1 MSACMNTTDENKI
14 SFLGF
19 IIWFLASLFFL
30 YEFFLRTFVGSVA
43 NQIMD
48 DLTLSA
54 EKFALVSS
62 AYYFTYAAM
71 QIPVGMLVDKFGVRK
86 ILVFGTVICAISAFL
101 FSHSTTYSQAF
112 ISRLIMGFGSSF
124 AFICLLVIASTWF
137 PRRYFAFFTGTS
149 QFMGTMGPLL
159 AAGPM
164 VKLLIATDL
173 SWQQLLDIIGVM
185 GLGLALLIFLF
196 VKNKSRDGA
205 QVTIYLRRERPF
217 LYYLKRLAKNPQ
229 VWYIAI
235 FSALIYTSVSLL
247 GAVWGT
253 AYLEAFGLTH
263 YTAANIISIAWLG
276 YAIGCLTF
284 GAISDH
290 TQRRRPVL
298 VFCAVLSVILLFWMI
313 LFPIHS
319 ALFFSIVFFL
329 LGLTSAGQSV
339 AFAAIAENVDLATK
353 ATALGINNAAIT
365 LLGSII
371 PIITGYM
378 ITRART
384 GLHEELIPQDFTN
397 GFLIMPILYIGA
409 VFFAI
414 FLIKETYCKLQ
425 KEPIFLKI
433 EPTAQEK

>member
-1 MSACMNTTDENKI
+1 MTADEQKVT
-14 SFLGF
+14 LQGF
-19 IIWFLASLFFL
+19 MIWLLASMFFL

-48 DLTLSA
+48 DLSLSA

-101 FSHSTTYSQAF
+101 FAHSTTYTQAF
-112 ISRLIMGFGSSF
+112 IARLIMGFGSSF

-149 QFMGTMGPLL
+149 QFIGTMGPLL

-164 VKLLIATDL
+164 VKILIATNL
-173 SWQQLLDIIGVM
+173 SWQELLDLIGVL
-185 GLGLALLIFLF
+185 GLGLLVLIALF
-196 VKNKSRDGA
+196 VKNKGREGKEA
-205 QVTIYLRRERPF
+205 IIYLRREQPF
-217 LYYLKRLAKNPQ
+217 LYYVKRLAKNPQ

-253 AYLEAFGLTH
+253 AYLESFGISHFTS
-263 YTAANIISIAWLG
+263 ANIISICWLG
-276 YAIGCLTF
+276 YALGCLTF
-284 GAISDH
+284 GAYSDK
-290 TQRRRPVL
+290 TERRRPVM
-298 VFCAVLSVILLFWMI
+298 VFCSVLSVILLFWMI
-313 LFPIHS
+313 LMPIQTVS
-319 ALFFSIVFFL
+319 FFTVVFL
-329 LGLTSAGQSV
+329 LLGFTSAGQSV
-339 AFAAIAENVDLATK
+339 AFATIAENVDLATK

-371 PIITGYM
+371 PIITGYL
-378 ITRART
+378 ITSARS

-397 GFLIMPILYIGA
+397 GFLIMPILY
-409 VFFAI
+409 VFSVFIAI
-414 FLIKETYCKLQ
+414 FLIKETFCKLQ
-425 KEPIFLKI
+425 REPIILKI
-433 EPTAQEK
+433 EPAATQESG